1 MEDSMT
7 KDKSYLWSKEYL
19 QAYVEESI
27 LMAEKRD
34 PAYKARRDAERAQRA
49 RDKKFEDD
57 VWFLPYIQGLPRDP
71 DVLFSLSVG
80 G

>member
-1 MEDSMT
+1 MT

-27 LMAEKRD
+27 LMAEERD
-34 PAYKARRDAERAQRA
+34 PAYKAERAAQRAQRA
-49 RDKKFEDD
+49 KDEKFDD
-57 VWFLPYIQGLPRDP
+57 EVWFLPYIQRLPRDP
-71 DVLFSLSVG
+71 DVLFSLTVG